1 MCNRRAGSK
10 LETMQIARQYPRFGR
25 LLAALAASQL
35 GDWLYNLALLAYV
48 QERTHSTT
56 WLGLTT
62 AARIAPMVIGGPLGG
77 LLADRFN
84 RRAIMIASDVARA
97 ALMGSLLATVIL
109 GLPVIL
115 VPLLAAATTTA
126 GVAYPSSVAA
136 VTPRLVASEDLAKAN
151 GARGMIGPACVAA
164 GPALGAI
171 LLLIG
176 PPQVAIAI
184 NACTFIISGLVVTS
198 IADGP
203 EFAAPARDENENV
216 ASVLADLRAG
226 AHMLI
231 HTPEAGWMVSAD
243 TAASLVYGSQTVLLL
258 AIANRLGLHAAG
270 YGYLLAAQ
278 GLGGIAGATVAGRL
292 GTAAEK
298 RTTLAAALLLVGGPL
313 PFLAFTHSVVV
324 AVALGLIA
332 GMGAVI
338 SEVVADTRLQQ
349 TLDEAHLGTAYG
361 FAFAVSIGGIAVG
374 ALIAPLLVS
383 IVGVTGALLVL
394 TVAVLVLAATLA
406 ARSTTTAPP
415 PSLAPANA

>member
-1 MCNRRAGSK
+1 
-10 LETMQIARQYPRFGR
+10 
-25 LLAALAASQL
+25 
-35 GDWLYNLALLAYV
+35 
-48 QERTHSTT
+48 
-56 WLGLTT
+56 
-62 AARIAPMVIGGPLGG
+62 
-77 LLADRFN
+77 
-84 RRAIMIASDVARA
+84 MIASDVARA
-97 ALMGSLLATVIL
+97 ALMGSLLATVFL

-176 PPQVAIAI
+176 PPQVAFAI

-203 EFAAPARDENENV
+203 EFAAPARDENAHRGGAVPGREPGSANLG
-216 ASVLADLRAG
+216 SVLADLRAG
-226 AHMLI
+226 ARI
-231 HTPEAGWMVSAD
+231 HPHPRGRLDGQRRHRGQSCLRLANSSPAGHCQPPRTPCRW
-243 TAASLVYGSQTVLLL
+243 L
-258 AIANRLGLHAAG
+258 RLPACGPGPRRHRRRDG
-270 YGYLLAAQ
+270 RR
-278 GLGGIAGATVAGRL
+278 RL

-298 RTTLAAALLLVGGPL
+298 RTTLAAALFLVGGPL
-313 PFLAFTHSVVV
+313 PFLAFTHSVFV
-324 AVALGLIA
+324 AVALGLVA

-361 FAFAVSIGGIAVG
+361 FAFSASIGGIAVG

-383 IVGVTGALLVL
+383 IAGVSGALLVL
-394 TVAVLVLAATLA
+394 AVAVLGLAATLA